1 MHDLPRKIARSKVRL
16 MLDKLS
22 KGWGFYASVLYQMPM
37 VIKND
42 IDTMATDGTS
52 IFYNEEFTD
61 ALTEPQLDGVKVH
74 EALHRVL
81 KHHLRMGKRDHQL
94 WNIAC
99 DYAINPIILASD
111 LVLPDGALVDAR
123 FKDMSAEKIYD
134 ILQSESKDQP
144 QDGNGVGGGSGQ
156 PQPQAWGNVEDQ
168 GGDMS
173 EDQIKSEEATINAQV
188 VMAVNSMKTEAGKLP
203 ANIKEIIDEMKRSQ
217 IDWKDVLRRFVG
229 GDQPEG
235 YSYRRPN
242 RRQWYLN
249 EVVTPVSNKIGC
261 GDIVVGIDTS
271 GSVSS
276 IELSHFLGELNAIA
290 ESSGAESVT
299 IITCDYDVQDV
310 VRYEKGDQIEDIV
323 CKGRGGTRVMP
334 VFDYIAENNINV
346 DNFIYFTDM
355 GVGDYPEHDVGYP
368 ILWVSSD
375 MRGEEAPIGET
386 TYLKVA

>member
-37 VIKND
+37 VEKSSLP
-42 IDTMATDGTS
+42 TMATDGKS
-52 IFYNEEFTD
+52 IFYNAEFTD
-61 ALTEPQLDGVKVH
+61 ALSEAELDGVKVH
-74 EALHRVL
+74 EAYHRIL
-81 KHHLRMGKRDHQL
+81 KHHLRMGKRDAEL

-99 DYAINPIILASD
+99 DYAINPIIIQSG
-111 LVLPDGALVDAR
+111 LVLPEGALIDAK
-123 FKDMSAEKIYD
+123 FKGMSAEKIYD
-134 ILQSESKDQP
+134 LLKQDQGD
-144 QDGNGVGGGSGQ
+144 DGNGGGGSGQ
-156 PQPQAWGNVEDQ
+156 PQPQEWGNVEDQ
-168 GGDMS
+168 GGGMS

-310 VRYEKGDQIEDIV
+310 VRYEKGDQIEDIS

-355 GVGDYPEHDVGYP
+355 GIGDYPEHDVGYP

>member
-37 VIKND
+37 VEKNSLP
-42 IDTMATDGTS
+42 TMATDGKS
-52 IFYNEEFTD
+52 IFYNADFTD
-61 ALTEPQLDGVKVH
+61 ALSEPELDGVKVH
-74 EALHRVL
+74 EAYHRIL
-81 KHHLRMGKRDHQL
+81 KHHLRLGKRDAEL

-99 DYAINPIILASD
+99 DYAINPIIIQSG
-111 LVLPDGALVDAR
+111 LVLPEGALIDAK
-123 FKDMSAEKIYD
+123 FKGMSAEKIYD
-134 ILQSESKDQP
+134 ILQKDQGD
-144 QDGNGVGGGSGQ
+144 DGNGGGV
-156 PQPQAWGNVEDQ
+156 PQPQEWGNVEDQ
-168 GGDMS
+168 GGGMS

-217 IDWKDVLRRFVG
+217 IDWKDVLNRFIG

-249 EVVTPVSNKIGC
+249 EVVTPISNKVGC

-276 IELSHFLGELNAIA
+276 VELSHFLGELNAIA

-334 VFDYIAENNINV
+334 VFDYISENNINV

-355 GVGDYPEHDVGYP
+355 GICDYPQQDVGYP

>member
-37 VIKND
+37 VEKSSLP
-42 IDTMATDGTS
+42 TMATDGKS
-52 IFYNEEFTD
+52 IFYNAEFTD
-61 ALTEPQLDGVKVH
+61 ALSEAELDGVKVH
-74 EALHRVL
+74 EAYHRIL
-81 KHHLRMGKRDHQL
+81 KHHLRMGKRDAEL

-99 DYAINPIILASD
+99 DYAINPIIIQSG
-111 LVLPDGALVDAR
+111 LVLPEGALIDAK
-123 FKDMSAEKIYD
+123 FKGMSAEKIYD
-134 ILQSESKDQP
+134 LLKQDQGD
-144 QDGNGVGGGSGQ
+144 DGNGGGGSGQ
-156 PQPQAWGNVEDQ
+156 PQPQEWGNVEDQ
-168 GGDMS
+168 GGGMS

-299 IITCDYDVQDV
+299 IITCDYDVQGV

-355 GVGDYPEHDVGYP
+355 GIGDYPEHDVGYP

>member
-37 VIKND
+37 VEKNSLP
-42 IDTMATDGTS
+42 TMATDGKS
-52 IFYNEEFTD
+52 IFYNAEFTD
-61 ALTEPQLDGVKVH
+61 ALSEPELDGVKVH
-74 EALHRVL
+74 EAYHRIL
-81 KHHLRMGKRDHQL
+81 KHHLRQGKRDHEL

-99 DYAINPIILASD
+99 DYAINPIIIQSG
-111 LVLPDGALVDAR
+111 LVLPEGALIDAK
-123 FKDMSAEKIYD
+123 FKGMSAEKIYD
-134 ILQSESKDQP
+134 ILQKDQGD
-144 QDGNGVGGGSGQ
+144 DGNGGGV
-156 PQPQAWGNVEDQ
+156 PQPQEWGNVEDQ
-168 GGDMS
+168 GGGMS

-217 IDWKDVLRRFVG
+217 IDWKDVLNRFIG

-249 EVVTPVSNKIGC
+249 EVVTPISNKVGC

-276 IELSHFLGELNAIA
+276 VELSHFLGELNAIA

-334 VFDYIAENNINV
+334 VFDYISENNINV

-355 GVGDYPEHDVGYP
+355 GICDYPQQDVGYP

>member
-37 VIKND
+37 VEKSSLP
-42 IDTMATDGTS
+42 TMATDGKS
-52 IFYNEEFTD
+52 IFYNAEFTD
-61 ALTEPQLDGVKVH
+61 ALSEAELDGVKVH
-74 EALHRVL
+74 EAYHRIL
-81 KHHLRMGKRDHQL
+81 KHHLRMGKRDAEL

-99 DYAINPIILASD
+99 DYAINPIIIQSG
-111 LVLPDGALVDAR
+111 LVLPEGALIDAK
-123 FKDMSAEKIYD
+123 FKGMSAEKIYD
-134 ILQSESKDQP
+134 LLKQDQGD
-144 QDGNGVGGGSGQ
+144 DGNGGGGSGQ
-156 PQPQAWGNVEDQ
+156 PQPQEWGNVEDQ
-168 GGDMS
+168 GGGMS

-249 EVVTPVSNKIGC
+249 EVITPVSNKIGC

-276 IELSHFLGELNAIA
+276 VELSHFLGELNAIA

-310 VRYEKGDQIEDIV
+310 VRYEKGDQIEDIS

-355 GVGDYPEHDVGYP
+355 GIGDYPEHDVGYP

>member
-37 VIKND
+37 VEKNSLP
-42 IDTMATDGTS
+42 TMATDGKS
-52 IFYNEEFTD
+52 IFYNADFTD
-61 ALTEPQLDGVKVH
+61 ALSEPELDGVKVH
-74 EALHRVL
+74 EAYHRIL
-81 KHHLRMGKRDHQL
+81 KHHLRMGKRDAEL

-99 DYAINPIILASD
+99 DYAINPIIIQSG
-111 LVLPDGALVDAR
+111 LVLPEGALIDAK
-123 FKDMSAEKIYD
+123 FKGMSAEKIYD
-134 ILQSESKDQP
+134 ILQKDQGD
-144 QDGNGVGGGSGQ
+144 DGNGGGV
-156 PQPQAWGNVEDQ
+156 PQPQEWGNVEDQ
-168 GGDMS
+168 GGGMS

-217 IDWKDVLRRFVG
+217 IDWKDVLNRFIG

-249 EVVTPVSNKIGC
+249 EVVTPISNKVGC

-276 IELSHFLGELNAIA
+276 VELSHFLGELNAIA

-334 VFDYIAENNINV
+334 VFDYISENNINV

-355 GVGDYPEHDVGYP
+355 GIFDFPTEEPPYGYQ
-368 ILWVSSD
+368 V
-375 MRGEEAPIGET
+375 T
-386 TYLKVA
+386 

>member
-37 VIKND
+37 VEKSSLP
-42 IDTMATDGTS
+42 TMATDGKS
-52 IFYNEEFTD
+52 IFYNAEFTD
-61 ALTEPQLDGVKVH
+61 ALSEAELDGVKVH
-74 EALHRVL
+74 EAYHRIL
-81 KHHLRMGKRDHQL
+81 KHHLRMGKRDAEL

-99 DYAINPIILASD
+99 DYAINPIIIQSG
-111 LVLPDGALVDAR
+111 LVLPEGALIDAK
-123 FKDMSAEKIYD
+123 FKGMSAEKIYD
-134 ILQSESKDQP
+134 LLKQDQGD
-144 QDGNGVGGGSGQ
+144 DGNGGGGSGQ
-156 PQPQAWGNVEDQ
+156 PQPQEWGNVEDQ
-168 GGDMS
+168 GGNMS

-299 IITCDYDVQDV
+299 IITCDYDVQGV
-310 VRYEKGDQIEDIV
+310 VRYERGDQIEDIV

-334 VFDYIAENNINV
+334 VFDYIAENNVNV

-355 GVGDYPEHDVGYP
+355 GIGDYPKHDVGYP

>member
-37 VIKND
+37 VEKSSLP
-42 IDTMATDGTS
+42 TMATDGKS
-52 IFYNEEFTD
+52 IFYNAEFTD
-61 ALTEPQLDGVKVH
+61 ALSEPELDGVKVH
-74 EALHRVL
+74 EAYNRIL
-81 KHHLRMGKRDHQL
+81 KHHLRMGKRDAEL

-99 DYAINPIILASD
+99 DYAINPIIIQSG
-111 LVLPDGALVDAR
+111 LVLPEGALIDAK
-123 FKDMSAEKIYD
+123 FKGMSAEKIYD
-134 ILQSESKDQP
+134 LLKEDQGD
-144 QDGNGVGGGSGQ
+144 DGNGGGGSGQ
-156 PQPQAWGNVEDQ
+156 PQPQEWGNVEDQ

-355 GVGDYPEHDVGYP
+355 GIGDYPEHDVGYP

>member
-22 KGWGFYASVLYQMPM
+22 KGWGFYASILYQMPM

-134 ILQSESKDQP
+134 ILQSESKDEP
-144 QDGNGVGGGSGQ
+144 QDGNGGQ
-156 PQPQAWGNVEDQ
+156 PQPQAWGNVDAPQ
-168 GGDMS
+168 GMS
-173 EDQIKSEEATINAQV
+173 EDQVKQQEATIDAQTM
-188 VMAVNSMKTEAGKLP
+188 MAVSSVKNRGDIPSS
-203 ANIKEIIDEMKRSQ
+203 IKDIIKAMERSQ
-217 IDWKDVLRRFVG
+217 IDWVDVLRRFVG
-229 GDQPEG
+229 GDQPQD

-249 EVVTPVSNKIGC
+249 EVITPTSNMVGC
-261 GDIVVGIDTS
+261 GHVVVAIDTS
-271 GSVSS
+271 GSVRNK
-276 IELSHFLGELNAIA
+276 ELSYFLGELNEITKN
-290 ESSGAESVT
+290 SGAESVT
-299 IITCDYDVQDV
+299 VIQCDADIQKV
-310 VRYEKGDQIEDIV
+310 VRYEKGEDIEQFEV
-323 CKGRGGTRVMP
+323 KGRGGTRVMP
-334 VFDYIAENNINV
+334 VFDYIDNENIKV

-355 GVGDYPEHDVGYP
+355 GIFDYPKSDVGYP

-375 MRGEEAPIGET
+375 IKCKDAPIGQT

>member
-37 VIKND
+37 IEKSSLP
-42 IDTMATDGTS
+42 TMATDGKS
-52 IFYNEEFTD
+52 IFYNAEFTD
-61 ALTEPQLDGVKVH
+61 ALSEAELDGVKVH
-74 EALHRVL
+74 EAYHRIL
-81 KHHLRMGKRDHQL
+81 KHHLRMGKRDAEL

-99 DYAINPIILASD
+99 DYAINPIIIQSG
-111 LVLPDGALVDAR
+111 LVLPEGALIDAK
-123 FKDMSAEKIYD
+123 FKGMSAEKIYD
-134 ILQSESKDQP
+134 LLKEDQGD
-144 QDGNGVGGGSGQ
+144 DGNGGGGSGQ

-355 GVGDYPEHDVGYP
+355 GIGDYPEHDVGYP

>member
-37 VIKND
+37 IEKSSLP
-42 IDTMATDGTS
+42 TMATDGKS
-52 IFYNEEFTD
+52 IFYNAEFTD
-61 ALTEPQLDGVKVH
+61 ALSEPELDGVKVH
-74 EALHRVL
+74 EAYHRIL
-81 KHHLRMGKRDHQL
+81 KHHLRMGKRDAEL

-99 DYAINPIILASD
+99 DYAINPIIIQSG
-111 LVLPDGALVDAR
+111 LVLPEGALIDAK
-123 FKDMSAEKIYD
+123 FKGMSAEKIYD
-134 ILQSESKDQP
+134 LLKEDQGD
-144 QDGNGVGGGSGQ
+144 DGNGGGGSGQ

-299 IITCDYDVQDV
+299 IITCDYDVQGV

-355 GVGDYPEHDVGYP
+355 GIGDYPQQDVGYP

-386 TYLKVA
+386 TYRKVA

>member
-22 KGWGFYASVLYQMPM
+22 KGWGFYASILYQMPM

-52 IFYNEEFTD
+52 IFYNEEFTN

-134 ILQSESKDQP
+134 ILQSESKDEP
-144 QDGNGVGGGSGQ
+144 QDGNGGQ
-156 PQPQAWGNVEDQ
+156 PQPQAWGNVDAPQ
-168 GGDMS
+168 GMS
-173 EDQIKSEEATINAQV
+173 EDQVKQQEATIDAQTM
-188 VMAVNSMKTEAGKLP
+188 MAVSSVKNRGDIPSS
-203 ANIKEIIDEMKRSQ
+203 IKDIIKAMERSQ
-217 IDWKDVLRRFVG
+217 IDWVDVLRRFVG
-229 GDQPEG
+229 GDQPQD

-249 EVVTPVSNKIGC
+249 EVITPTSNMVGC
-261 GDIVVGIDTS
+261 GHVVVAIDTS
-271 GSVSS
+271 GSVRNK
-276 IELSHFLGELNAIA
+276 ELSYFLGELNEITKN
-290 ESSGAESVT
+290 SGAESVT
-299 IITCDYDVQDV
+299 VIQCDADVQKV
-310 VRYEKGDQIEDIV
+310 VRYEKGEDIEQFEV
-323 CKGRGGTRVMP
+323 KGRGGTRVMP
-334 VFDYIAENNINV
+334 VFDYIDNENIKV

-355 GVGDYPEHDVGYP
+355 GIFDYPKSDVGYP

-375 MRGEEAPIGET
+375 IKCKDAPIGQT

>member
-37 VIKND
+37 VEKSSLP
-42 IDTMATDGTS
+42 TMATDGKS
-52 IFYNEEFTD
+52 IFYNAEFTD
-61 ALTEPQLDGVKVH
+61 ALSEAELDGVKVH
-74 EALHRVL
+74 EAYHRIL
-81 KHHLRMGKRDHQL
+81 KHHLRMGKRDAEL

-99 DYAINPIILASD
+99 DYAINPIIIQSG
-111 LVLPDGALVDAR
+111 LVLPEGALIDAK
-123 FKDMSAEKIYD
+123 FKGMSAEKIYD
-134 ILQSESKDQP
+134 LLKQDQGD
-144 QDGNGVGGGSGQ
+144 DGNGGGGSGQ
-156 PQPQAWGNVEDQ
+156 PQPQEWGNVEDQ
-168 GGDMS
+168 GGGMS

-299 IITCDYDVQDV
+299 IITCDYDVQGV
-310 VRYEKGDQIEDIV
+310 VRYERGDQIEDIV

-355 GVGDYPEHDVGYP
+355 GIGDYPEHDVGYP

>member
-37 VIKND
+37 VEKSSLP
-42 IDTMATDGTS
+42 TMATDGKS
-52 IFYNEEFTD
+52 IFYNAEFTD
-61 ALTEPQLDGVKVH
+61 ALSEPELDGVKVH
-74 EALHRVL
+74 EAYHRIL
-81 KHHLRMGKRDHQL
+81 KHHLRMGKRDAEL

-99 DYAINPIILASD
+99 DYAINPIIIQSG
-111 LVLPDGALVDAR
+111 LVLPEGALIDAK
-123 FKDMSAEKIYD
+123 FKGMSAEKIYD
-134 ILQSESKDQP
+134 LLKEDQGD
-144 QDGNGVGGGSGQ
+144 DGNGGGGSGQ
-156 PQPQAWGNVEDQ
+156 PQPQEWGNVEDQ

-310 VRYEKGDQIEDIV
+310 VRYEKGDQIEDIS

-355 GVGDYPEHDVGYP
+355 GIGDYPQQDVGYP

>member
-37 VIKND
+37 VEKSSLP
-42 IDTMATDGTS
+42 TMATDGKS
-52 IFYNEEFTD
+52 IFYNAEFTD
-61 ALTEPQLDGVKVH
+61 ALSEAELDGVKVH
-74 EALHRVL
+74 EAYHRIL
-81 KHHLRMGKRDHQL
+81 KHHLRMGKRDAEL

-99 DYAINPIILASD
+99 DYAINPIIIQSG
-111 LVLPDGALVDAR
+111 LVLPEGALIDAK
-123 FKDMSAEKIYD
+123 FKGMSAEKIYD
-134 ILQSESKDQP
+134 LLKEDQGD
-144 QDGNGVGGGSGQ
+144 DGNGGGGSGQ

-276 IELSHFLGELNAIA
+276 VELSHFLGELNAIA

-299 IITCDYDVQDV
+299 IITCDYDVQGV
-310 VRYEKGDQIEDIV
+310 VRYERGDQIEDIV

-355 GVGDYPEHDVGYP
+355 GIGDYPEHDVGYP

>member
-37 VIKND
+37 VEKSSLP
-42 IDTMATDGTS
+42 TMATDGKS
-52 IFYNEEFTD
+52 IFYNAEFTD
-61 ALTEPQLDGVKVH
+61 ALSEPELDGVKVH
-74 EALHRVL
+74 EAYHRIL
-81 KHHLRMGKRDHQL
+81 KHHLRMGKRDAEL

-99 DYAINPIILASD
+99 DYAINPIIIQSG
-111 LVLPDGALVDAR
+111 LVLPEGALIDAK
-123 FKDMSAEKIYD
+123 FKGMSAEKIYD
-134 ILQSESKDQP
+134 LLKQDQGD
-144 QDGNGVGGGSGQ
+144 DGNGGGGSGQ

-355 GVGDYPEHDVGYP
+355 GIGDYPQQDVGYP

>member
-22 KGWGFYASVLYQMPM
+22 KGWDFYASVLYQMPM
-37 VIKND
+37 VEKSSLP
-42 IDTMATDGTS
+42 TMATDGKS
-52 IFYNEEFTD
+52 IFYNAEFTD
-61 ALTEPQLDGVKVH
+61 ALSEAELDGVKVH
-74 EALHRVL
+74 EAYHRIL
-81 KHHLRMGKRDHQL
+81 KHHLRMGKRDAEL

-99 DYAINPIILASD
+99 DYAINPIIIQSG
-111 LVLPDGALVDAR
+111 LVLPEGALIDAK
-123 FKDMSAEKIYD
+123 FKGMSAEKIYD
-134 ILQSESKDQP
+134 LLKEDQGD
-144 QDGNGVGGGSGQ
+144 DGNGGGGSGQ
-156 PQPQAWGNVEDQ
+156 PQPQEWGNVEDQ
-168 GGDMS
+168 GGGMS

-276 IELSHFLGELNAIA
+276 VELSHFLGELNAIA

-310 VRYEKGDQIEDIV
+310 VRYEKGDQIEDIS

-355 GVGDYPEHDVGYP
+355 GIGDYPEHDVGYP

>member
-37 VIKND
+37 IEKSSLP
-42 IDTMATDGTS
+42 TMATDGKS
-52 IFYNEEFTD
+52 IFYNADFTD
-61 ALTEPQLDGVKVH
+61 ALSEPELDGVKVH
-74 EALHRVL
+74 EAYHRIL
-81 KHHLRMGKRDHQL
+81 KHHLRMGKRDAEL

-99 DYAINPIILASD
+99 DYAINPIIIQSG
-111 LVLPDGALVDAR
+111 LVLPEGALIDAK
-123 FKDMSAEKIYD
+123 FKGMSAEKIYD
-134 ILQSESKDQP
+134 LLKEDQGD
-144 QDGNGVGGGSGQ
+144 DGNGGGGSGQ

-310 VRYEKGDQIEDIV
+310 VRYEKGDQIEDIS

-355 GVGDYPEHDVGYP
+355 GIGDYPEHDVGYP

>member
-37 VIKND
+37 VEKSSLP
-42 IDTMATDGTS
+42 TMATDGKS
-52 IFYNEEFTD
+52 IFYNAEFTD
-61 ALTEPQLDGVKVH
+61 ALSEAELDGVKVH
-74 EALHRVL
+74 EAYHRIL
-81 KHHLRMGKRDHQL
+81 KHHLRMGKRDAEL

-99 DYAINPIILASD
+99 DYAINPIIIQSG
-111 LVLPDGALVDAR
+111 LVLPEGALIDDK
-123 FKDMSAEKIYD
+123 FKGMSAEKIYD
-134 ILQSESKDQP
+134 LLKQDQGD
-144 QDGNGVGGGSGQ
+144 DGNGGGGSGQ
-156 PQPQAWGNVEDQ
+156 PQPQEWGNVEDQ
-168 GGDMS
+168 GGGMS

-276 IELSHFLGELNAIA
+276 VELSHFLGELNAIA

-310 VRYEKGDQIEDIV
+310 VRYEKGDQIENIS

-355 GVGDYPEHDVGYP
+355 GIGDYPEHDVGYP

>member
-37 VIKND
+37 VEKSSLP
-42 IDTMATDGTS
+42 TMATDGKS
-52 IFYNEEFTD
+52 IFYNAEFTD
-61 ALTEPQLDGVKVH
+61 ALSEAELDGVKVH
-74 EALHRVL
+74 EAYHRIL
-81 KHHLRMGKRDHQL
+81 KHHLRMGKRDAEL

-99 DYAINPIILASD
+99 DYAINPIIIQSG
-111 LVLPDGALVDAR
+111 LVLPEGALIDAK
-123 FKDMSAEKIYD
+123 FKGMSAEKIYD
-134 ILQSESKDQP
+134 LLKQDQGD
-144 QDGNGVGGGSGQ
+144 DGNGGGGSGQ
-156 PQPQAWGNVEDQ
+156 PQPQEWGNVEDQ
-168 GGDMS
+168 GGNMS

-299 IITCDYDVQDV
+299 IITCDYDVQGV
-310 VRYEKGDQIEDIV
+310 VRYERGDQIEDIV

-334 VFDYIAENNINV
+334 VFDYIAENNVNV

-355 GVGDYPEHDVGYP
+355 GIGDYPEHDVGYP

>member
-16 MLDKLS
+16 MLDKHG

-37 VIKND
+37 VEKNS
-42 IDTMATDGTS
+42 IPTMATDGKS
-52 IFYNEEFTD
+52 IFYNAEFTD
-61 ALTEPQLDGVKVH
+61 ALSEAELDGVKVH
-74 EALHRVL
+74 EAYHRIL
-81 KHHLRMGKRDHQL
+81 KHHLRMGKRDAEL

-99 DYAINPIILASD
+99 DYAINPIIIQSG
-111 LVLPDGALVDAR
+111 LVLPEGALIDAK
-123 FKDMSAEKIYD
+123 FKGMSAEKIYD
-134 ILQSESKDQP
+134 LLKQDQGD
-144 QDGNGVGGGSGQ
+144 DGNGGGGSGQ
-156 PQPQAWGNVEDQ
+156 PQPQEWGNVEDQ
-168 GGDMS
+168 GGNMS

-299 IITCDYDVQDV
+299 IITCDYDVQGV
-310 VRYEKGDQIEDIV
+310 VRYERGDQIEDIV

-334 VFDYIAENNINV
+334 VFDYIAENNVNV

-355 GVGDYPEHDVGYP
+355 GIGDYPEHDVGYP

>member
-16 MLDKLS
+16 MLDKES

-37 VIKND
+37 VEKNT
-42 IDTMATDGTS
+42 IPTMATDGRS
-52 IFYNEEFTD
+52 IFYNAEFTD

-74 EALHRVL
+74 EAYHRIL
-81 KHHLRMGKRDHQL
+81 KHHLRMGKRDPQL

-99 DYAINPIILASD
+99 DYAINPIIINSGLT
-111 LVLPDGALVDAR
+111 LPDGALIDQK
-123 FKDMSAEKIYD
+123 FFGMSAEKIYD
-134 ILQSESKDQP
+134 HLMQNAQDKPEP
-144 QDGNGVGGGSGQ
+144 QE
-156 PQPQAWGNVEDQ
+156 WGNVEDM
-168 GGDMS
+168 GEGMS
-173 EDQIKSEEATINAQV
+173 SDQIKAEEATINAQV
-188 VMAVNSMKTEAGKLP
+188 VMAVNSMKKEAGKLP
-203 ANIKEIIDEMKRSQ
+203 SNIEEIINEMKRSQ
-217 IDWKDVLRRFVG
+217 IDWTDVLRKFIG

-249 EVVTPVSNKIGC
+249 EVITPVSNKIGC

-276 IELSHFLGELNAIA
+276 KELSYFLGELNAIA
-290 ESSGAESVT
+290 SSSGADSVT
-299 IITCDYDVQDV
+299 IITCDADIQDV
-310 VRYEKGDQIEDIV
+310 IRYEKGEQIEMLE

-334 VFDYIAENNINV
+334 VFDYIANNNINV
-346 DNFIYFTDM
+346 DNFIYFSDM
-355 GVGDYPEHDVGYP
+355 GIFDYPEKDVGYP

-375 MRGEEAPIGET
+375 IRAKDAPIGET

>member
-37 VIKND
+37 IEKNSLP
-42 IDTMATDGTS
+42 TMATDGKS
-52 IFYNEEFTD
+52 IFYNADFTD
-61 ALTEPQLDGVKVH
+61 ALSEPELDGVKVH
-74 EALHRVL
+74 EAYHRIL
-81 KHHLRMGKRDHQL
+81 KHHLRMGKRDAEL

-99 DYAINPIILASD
+99 DYAINPIIIQSG
-111 LVLPDGALVDAR
+111 LVLPEGALIDAK
-123 FKDMSAEKIYD
+123 FKGMSAEKIYD
-134 ILQSESKDQP
+134 ILQKDQGD
-144 QDGNGVGGGSGQ
+144 DGNGGGV
-156 PQPQAWGNVEDQ
+156 PQPQEWGNVEDQ
-168 GGDMS
+168 GGGMS

-217 IDWKDVLRRFVG
+217 IDWKDVLNRFIG

-249 EVVTPVSNKIGC
+249 EVVTPISNKVGC

-276 IELSHFLGELNAIA
+276 VELSHFLGELNAIA

-334 VFDYIAENNINV
+334 VFDYISENNINV

-355 GVGDYPEHDVGYP
+355 GICDYPQQDVGYP

>member
-37 VIKND
+37 VEKNSLP
-42 IDTMATDGTS
+42 TMATDGKS
-52 IFYNEEFTD
+52 IFYNADFTD
-61 ALTEPQLDGVKVH
+61 ALSEPELDGVKVH
-74 EALHRVL
+74 EAYHRIL
-81 KHHLRMGKRDHQL
+81 KHHLRMGKRDAEL

-99 DYAINPIILASD
+99 DYAINPIIIQSG
-111 LVLPDGALVDAR
+111 LVLPEGALIDAK
-123 FKDMSAEKIYD
+123 FKGMSAEKIYD
-134 ILQSESKDQP
+134 ILQKDQGD
-144 QDGNGVGGGSGQ
+144 DGNGGGV
-156 PQPQAWGNVEDQ
+156 PQPQEWGNVEDQ
-168 GGDMS
+168 GGGMS

-217 IDWKDVLRRFVG
+217 IDWKDVLNRFIG

-249 EVVTPVSNKIGC
+249 EVVTPISNKVGC

-276 IELSHFLGELNAIA
+276 VELSHFLGELNAIA

-334 VFDYIAENNINV
+334 VFDYISENNINV

-355 GVGDYPEHDVGYP
+355 GICDYPQQDVGYP

>member
-1 MHDLPRKIARSKVRL
+1 

-22 KGWGFYASVLYQMPM
+22 KGWGFYASILYQMPM
-37 VIKND
+37 VVKND
-42 IDTMATDGTS
+42 ISTMATDGTS

-134 ILQSESKDQP
+134 ILQSESGDDP
-144 QDGNGVGGGSGQ
+144 QGGNGNSGNGSGVRQ
-156 PQPQAWGNVEDQ
+156 GQSWGNVNAPQ
-168 GGDMS
+168 GMS
-173 EDQIKSEEATINAQV
+173 EDQVKQQEATIDAQTM
-188 VMAVNSMKTEAGKLP
+188 MAVSS
-203 ANIKEIIDEMKRSQ
+203 IKNRGEIPSSIKDIIKAMERSQ
-217 IDWKDVLRRFVG
+217 IDWVDVLRRFVG
-229 GDQPEG
+229 GDQPQD

-249 EVVTPVSNKIGC
+249 EVITPTSNMVGC
-261 GDIVVGIDTS
+261 GHVVVAIDTS
-271 GSVSS
+271 GSVSNK
-276 IELSHFLGELNAIA
+276 ELSYFLGELNEITKKC
-290 ESSGAESVT
+290 GADSVT
-299 IITCDYDVQDV
+299 VIQCDADIQDV
-310 VRYEKGDQIEDIV
+310 KRYEKGEDIEKFSV
-323 CKGRGGTRVMP
+323 VGRGGTCVMP
-334 VFDYIAENNINV
+334 VFNYIDKENIKV

-355 GVGDYPEHDVGYP
+355 GIFDYPKSDVGYP

-375 MRGEEAPIGET
+375 IRGKDAPIGQT

>member
-22 KGWGFYASVLYQMPM
+22 KGWGFYASILYQMPM
-37 VIKND
+37 VVKND

-134 ILQSESKDQP
+134 ILQSESKDEP
-144 QDGNGVGGGSGQ
+144 QDGKGGQ
-156 PQPQAWGNVEDQ
+156 PQPQAWGNVDAPQ
-168 GGDMS
+168 GMS
-173 EDQIKSEEATINAQV
+173 EDQVKQQEATIDAQTM
-188 VMAVNSMKTEAGKLP
+188 MAVSSVKNRGDIPSS
-203 ANIKEIIDEMKRSQ
+203 IKDIIKAMERSQ
-217 IDWKDVLRRFVG
+217 IDWVDVLRRFVG
-229 GDQPEG
+229 GDQPQD

-249 EVVTPVSNKIGC
+249 EVITPTSNMVGC
-261 GDIVVGIDTS
+261 GHVVVAIDTS
-271 GSVSS
+271 GSVRNK
-276 IELSHFLGELNAIA
+276 ELSYFLGELNEITKN
-290 ESSGAESVT
+290 SGAESVT
-299 IITCDYDVQDV
+299 VIQCDADIQKV
-310 VRYEKGDQIEDIV
+310 VRYEKGEDIEQFEV
-323 CKGRGGTRVMP
+323 KGRGGTRVK
-334 VFDYIAENNINV
+334 
-346 DNFIYFTDM
+346 
-355 GVGDYPEHDVGYP
+355 
-368 ILWVSSD
+368 
-375 MRGEEAPIGET
+375 IGRAH
-386 TYLKVA
+386 V

>member
-37 VIKND
+37 IEKSSLP
-42 IDTMATDGTS
+42 TMATDGKS
-52 IFYNEEFTD
+52 IFYNADFTD
-61 ALTEPQLDGVKVH
+61 ALSEPELDGVKVH
-74 EALHRVL
+74 EAYHRIL
-81 KHHLRMGKRDHQL
+81 KHHLRMGKRDAEL

-99 DYAINPIILASD
+99 DYAINPIIIQSG
-111 LVLPDGALVDAR
+111 LVLPEGALIDAK
-123 FKDMSAEKIYD
+123 FKGMSAEKIYD
-134 ILQSESKDQP
+134 LLKQDQGD
-144 QDGNGVGGGSGQ
+144 DGNGGGGGGQ

-355 GVGDYPEHDVGYP
+355 GISDYPDHDVGYP

>member
-37 VIKND
+37 VEKSSLP
-42 IDTMATDGTS
+42 TMATDGKS
-52 IFYNEEFTD
+52 IFYNAEFTD
-61 ALTEPQLDGVKVH
+61 ALSEAELDGVKVH
-74 EALHRVL
+74 EAYHRIL
-81 KHHLRMGKRDHQL
+81 KHHLRMGKRDAEL

-99 DYAINPIILASD
+99 DYAINPIIIQSG
-111 LVLPDGALVDAR
+111 LVLPEGALIDAK
-123 FKDMSAEKIYD
+123 FKGMSAEKIYD
-134 ILQSESKDQP
+134 LLKEDQGD
-144 QDGNGVGGGSGQ
+144 DGNGGGGQ
-156 PQPQAWGNVEDQ
+156 PQPQEWGNVEDQ

>member
-37 VIKND
+37 VEKSSLP
-42 IDTMATDGTS
+42 TMATDGKS
-52 IFYNEEFTD
+52 IFYNAEFTD
-61 ALTEPQLDGVKVH
+61 ALSEAELDGVKVH
-74 EALHRVL
+74 EAYHRIL
-81 KHHLRMGKRDHQL
+81 KHHLRMGKRDAEL

-99 DYAINPIILASD
+99 DYAINPIIIQSG
-111 LVLPDGALVDAR
+111 LVLPEGALIDAK
-123 FKDMSAEKIYD
+123 FKGMSAEKIYD
-134 ILQSESKDQP
+134 LLKQDQGD
-144 QDGNGVGGGSGQ
+144 DGNGGGGSGQ
-156 PQPQAWGNVEDQ
+156 PQPQEWGNVEDQ
-168 GGDMS
+168 GGGMS

-276 IELSHFLGELNAIA
+276 VELSHFLGELNAIA

-299 IITCDYDVQDV
+299 IITCDYDVQGV
-310 VRYEKGDQIEDIV
+310 VRYERGDQIEDIV

-355 GVGDYPEHDVGYP
+355 GIGDYPEHDVGYP

>member
-37 VIKND
+37 VEKSSLP
-42 IDTMATDGTS
+42 TMATDGKS
-52 IFYNEEFTD
+52 IFYNAEFTD
-61 ALTEPQLDGVKVH
+61 ALSEAELDGVKVH
-74 EALHRVL
+74 EAYHRIL
-81 KHHLRMGKRDHQL
+81 KHHLRMGKRDAEL

-99 DYAINPIILASD
+99 DYAINPIIIQSG
-111 LVLPDGALVDAR
+111 LVLPEGALIDDK
-123 FKDMSAEKIYD
+123 FKGMSAEKIYD
-134 ILQSESKDQP
+134 LLKQDQGD
-144 QDGNGVGGGSGQ
+144 DGNGGGGSGQ
-156 PQPQAWGNVEDQ
+156 PQPQEWGNVEDQ
-168 GGDMS
+168 GGGMS

-310 VRYEKGDQIEDIV
+310 VRYEKGDQIEDIS

-355 GVGDYPEHDVGYP
+355 GIGDYPEHDVGYP

>member
-37 VIKND
+37 VEKNSLP
-42 IDTMATDGTS
+42 TMATDGKS
-52 IFYNEEFTD
+52 IFYNADFTD
-61 ALTEPQLDGVKVH
+61 ALSEPELDGVKVH
-74 EALHRVL
+74 EAYHRIL
-81 KHHLRMGKRDHQL
+81 KHHLRMGKRDAEL

-99 DYAINPIILASD
+99 DYAINPIIIQSG
-111 LVLPDGALVDAR
+111 LVLPEGALIDAK
-123 FKDMSAEKIYD
+123 FKGMSAEKIYD
-134 ILQSESKDQP
+134 ILQKDQGD
-144 QDGNGVGGGSGQ
+144 DGNGGGV
-156 PQPQAWGNVEDQ
+156 PQPQEWGNVEDQ
-168 GGDMS
+168 GGGMS

-203 ANIKEIIDEMKRSQ
+203 ANIKEIIDDMKRSQ
-217 IDWKDVLRRFVG
+217 IDWKDVLNRFIG

-249 EVVTPVSNKIGC
+249 EVVTPISNKIGC

-276 IELSHFLGELNAIA
+276 VELSHFLGELNAIA

-299 IITCDYDVQDV
+299 IITCDYDVQGV
-310 VRYEKGDQIEDIV
+310 VRYEKGDQIEDII

-355 GVGDYPEHDVGYP
+355 GIFDYPEQDVGYP

>member
-37 VIKND
+37 VEKSSLP
-42 IDTMATDGTS
+42 TMATDGKS
-52 IFYNEEFTD
+52 IFYNAEFTD
-61 ALTEPQLDGVKVH
+61 ALSEAELDGVKVH
-74 EALHRVL
+74 EAYHRIL
-81 KHHLRMGKRDHQL
+81 KHHLRMGKRDAEL

-99 DYAINPIILASD
+99 DYAINPIIIQSG
-111 LVLPDGALVDAR
+111 LVLPEGALIDAK
-123 FKDMSAEKIYD
+123 FKGMSAEKIYD
-134 ILQSESKDQP
+134 LLKQDQGD
-144 QDGNGVGGGSGQ
+144 DGNGGGGSGQ

-355 GVGDYPEHDVGYP
+355 GIGDYPEHDVGYP

>member
-37 VIKND
+37 IEKNSLP
-42 IDTMATDGTS
+42 TMATDGKS
-52 IFYNEEFTD
+52 IFYNADFTD
-61 ALTEPQLDGVKVH
+61 ALSEPELDGVKVH
-74 EALHRVL
+74 EAYHRIL
-81 KHHLRMGKRDHQL
+81 KHHLRMGKRDAEL

-99 DYAINPIILASD
+99 DYAINPIIIQSG
-111 LVLPDGALVDAR
+111 LVLPEGALIDAK
-123 FKDMSAEKIYD
+123 FKGMSAEKIYD
-134 ILQSESKDQP
+134 ILQKDQGD
-144 QDGNGVGGGSGQ
+144 DGNGGGV
-156 PQPQAWGNVEDQ
+156 PQPQEWGNVEDQ
-168 GGDMS
+168 GGGMS

-217 IDWKDVLRRFVG
+217 IDWKDVLNRFIG

-334 VFDYIAENNINV
+334 VFDYISENNINV

-355 GVGDYPEHDVGYP
+355 GICDYPQQDVGYP

>member
-37 VIKND
+37 IEKSSLP
-42 IDTMATDGTS
+42 TMATDGKS
-52 IFYNEEFTD
+52 IFYNAEFTD
-61 ALTEPQLDGVKVH
+61 ALSEAELDGVKVH
-74 EALHRVL
+74 EAYHRIL
-81 KHHLRMGKRDHQL
+81 KHHLRMGKRDAEL

-99 DYAINPIILASD
+99 DYAINPIIIQSG
-111 LVLPDGALVDAR
+111 LVLPEGALIDAK
-123 FKDMSAEKIYD
+123 FKGMSAEKIYD
-134 ILQSESKDQP
+134 LLKEDQGD
-144 QDGNGVGGGSGQ
+144 DGNGGGGSGQ

-299 IITCDYDVQDV
+299 IITCDYDVQGV

-355 GVGDYPEHDVGYP
+355 GIGDYPEHDVGYP